1 VNREITIRPAV
12 RSDAASVAEL
22 FGAQREH
29 LAPWDPR
36 REPAFFTRG
45 GQRARLAQ
53 VERDRAAGTSYRFL
67 ILEGGELAGEVSVT
81 NVVRR
86 SFQSANIGYWV
97 AGERNGRGVATA
109 AVAAVCRF
117 AFSELE
123 LHRLEAGTLLHNV
136 GSQLVLDR
144 NGFTPFG
151 VAPNYLRIAGAWC
164 DHVLFQRTSEEPS
177 RPLGSAAL
185 ARRITVL
192 ADPQ

>member
-1 VNREITIRPAV
+1 MNREVTIRPAA
-12 RSDAASVAEL
+12 RADAPALAAL
-22 FGAQREH
+22 FSAQREH

-53 VERDRAAGTSYRFL
+53 IERERAAGTSYRFV

-86 SFQSANIGYWV
+86 SFQSANVGYWV

-109 AVAAVCRF
+109 AVAAVCAF
-117 AFSELE
+117 AFGELE
-123 LHRLEAGTLLHNV
+123 LHRLEAGTLLHNI
-136 GSQLVLDR
+136 GSQIVLDR

-164 DHVLFQRTSEEPS
+164 DHVLFQRTSEQPS
-177 RPLGSAAL
+177 RPLGAAAL
-185 ARRITVL
+185 ARRITLL